1 MDVSKQTE
9 SVCVDSIC
17 IYSQVAD
24 NMVVAIKTAGKVP
37 IYRDDGRGKNRCLS
51 IFMDFVEKRP
61 NKRRS
66 AVAAS
71 RAAGW

>member
-1 MDVSKQTE
+1 MGHAHILWLQR
-9 SVCVDSIC
+9 IGGRRR
-17 IYSQVAD
+17 
-24 NMVVAIKTAGKVP
+24 AIAAPQRQGQPGDKPGH
-37 IYRDDGRGKNRCLS
+37 DGRGKNRCLS